1 MSKTKSTKSFEDKLK
16 RLEQISEM
24 LESGDV
30 QLEKSISLFEEGIK
44 LSKECLTILE
54 NAELK
59 ITQLKKEVSNKS
71 TDEGENE

>member
-1 MSKTKSTKSFEDKLK
+1 MTKTKSIKSFEDKLK

-24 LESGDV
+24 LESGEV
-30 QLEKSISLFEEGIK
+30 QLEESISLFEEGIK

-71 TDEGENE
+71 TDEGEDE

>member
-1 MSKTKSTKSFEDKLK
+1 MSKTKSTKSFEEKLK

-30 QLEKSISLFEEGIK
+30 QLEESISLFEEGIK

-71 TDEGENE
+71 TDEGEDE

>member
-1 MSKTKSTKSFEDKLK
+1 MSKIKTAKSFEEKLK

-30 QLEKSISLFEEGIK
+30 QLEESISLFEEGIK
-44 LSKECLTILE
+44 LSKECLSILE

-59 ITQLKKEVSNKS
+59 ITKLKKEISNNS
-71 TDEGENE
+71 NDEGEDE

>member
-1 MSKTKSTKSFEDKLK
+1 MSKTKSTKSFEEKLK

-24 LESGDV
+24 LESGEV
-30 QLEKSISLFEEGIK
+30 PLEESISLFEEGIK

-71 TDEGENE
+71 TDEGEDE

>member
-1 MSKTKSTKSFEDKLK
+1 MSKNKSTKSFEEKLK

-30 QLEKSISLFEEGIK
+30 QLEESISIFEEGIK

-71 TDEGENE
+71 TDEGEDE

>member
-24 LESGDV
+24 LESGEV
-30 QLEKSISLFEEGIK
+30 QLEESISLFEEGIK

-71 TDEGENE
+71 TDEGEDE

>member
-1 MSKTKSTKSFEDKLK
+1 MSKNKSTKSFEDKLK

-30 QLEKSISLFEEGIK
+30 QLEESISIFEEGIK

-71 TDEGENE
+71 TDEGEDE

>member
-30 QLEKSISLFEEGIK
+30 QLEESISLFEEGIK

-71 TDEGENE
+71 TDEGEDE